1 MIRSIPEMR
10 HNMWRIMENINS
22 IDFIPISL
30 RTEILDIESKNG
42 MTVET
47 MMDRMSKWS
56 WQKSVLMVYD
66 VQFKNGHPFGIRQLG
81 FTDFH
86 NRDID
91 EFVEFMHQMSFTHK
105 VMYVEESGYV
115 FITESNDGQTNI
127 DADLI
132 DAMLN
137 AYR

>member
-1 MIRSIPEMR
+1 
-10 HNMWRIMENINS
+10 MWKIMENINR
-22 IDFIPISL
+22 ITYIPISL
-30 RTEILDIESKNG
+30 TTEILDIESKNG
-42 MTVET
+42 MSVEA

-86 NRDID
+86 DRDID

-105 VMYVEESGYV
+105 VMYVEENGYV

-132 DAMLN
+132 TAMLN
-137 AYR
+137 AYK